1 MPSEKILLQLQN
13 MLLKAVLLG
22 HALPGSSNPVR
33 FPDLLFIKRQ
43 SVIFLLDK
51 NLSGPILIEEL
62 SRPIHV
68 LSEAALFQESL
79 KSGDVTFL
87 QFQSP
92 EDSGDEVTLTL
103 DARIATQDIHQQTLG
118 LSTISV
124 TFFQGADGW
133 RLKEEPLYSAS

>member
-1 MPSEKILLQLQN
+1 M
-13 MLLKAVLLG
+13 
-22 HALPGSSNPVR
+22 
-33 FPDLLFIKRQ
+33 
-43 SVIFLLDK
+43 
-51 NLSGPILIEEL
+51 IEEL